1 MTYEKH
7 IYLSGKGVR
16 QHMLSKKLKL
26 VVSGIVAAV
35 IVAATISTSYA
46 ATIYTQNEAGA
57 RYTRYATYNT
67 FTMAAGGPAGGSLA
81 DRGTYGM
88 FRGDGLTDSSAVP
101 VRTDVHY
108 YNDDGSSALDWYNSN
123 FVYCIHN
130 RKLSPSATYYPE
142 IGFGSVPAYVNSA
155 AFQSDSAMKD
165 AVTRNGVLIILQN
178 GFPVTDFGM
187 PRDDAYSATAMAIRF
202 WMAERERDLNA
213 SGVWTYLWNYNVYD
227 VSRSGSYGSI
237 AAISSYATL
246 ARNQAALSQA
256 HALLGL
262 ARQAKSGYG
271 TRAPST
277 LSASGGSAYI
287 SGDNF
292 VFTTALNYSNLDRIT
307 WDHTLPAGSNIYRD
321 GNTLVVTV
329 PKSVSYANKS
339 YSVRLSGYDRA
350 HVNNFVFAP
359 ITTNNAYQ
367 ALVGIKSQQ
376 SQGPIVESALTI
388 STPSIETDLVPSIR
402 TYSMKTGAKVY
413 TNTFEP
419 GERVYV
425 ELITTNT
432 DAPTAYNFSNWWS
445 WRNNA
450 TGTGYDEFAATV
462 SALAGYGNTHVV
474 AKSYVPPIRDASY
487 TSTIGYQVDYNDA
500 VPERNNSVAQNTA
513 SHTVT
518 IKGRPNLNVTQV
530 RTIDASSNEQN
541 SYNPSVVAADRKV
554 RAGIVVRNNGAS
566 TSAATTATLT
576 LNGVTK
582 TVNIPAIASGGTATV
597 YVAAASA
604 HDTPTPDVTTNY
616 TVTGTVAAGQTY
628 SGSRT
633 ASKTISVIGKPDLIV
648 SELTTDKDT
657 YEAGEKVTVKARVKN
672 EGGSTAGS
680 SVLRIAP
687 TGLTAAQVTVP
698 ALAAGAS
705 SQEYTFSFTAMT
717 ALTNTQVTVLATADY
732 SKQVT
737 EGNENNN
744 TKSKVITV
752 LALKPD
758 LTFGNTHNILNT
770 YYAGKDIVFS
780 VQVRNLTA
788 QPVPSV
794 KVKLTLGDRTV
805 TESLPVPGLGTNV
818 AVFRIKTP
826 ESIGSYPVQLYI
838 DPLNEI
844 AERLP
849 DGELNNDR
857 NETGTLLFDG
867 SAASVKLSTANPI
880 RTDMPDPETEEME
893 AAHLWRNKAVPE
905 LPDLDGSIYHTWS
918 EIRYV
923 SGSYV
928 TRNYWARLTTE
939 LSINPD
945 PRVAIKDSPGVMES
959 GFGIQAFV
967 NTTIETNYDRPDKLV
982 GTQMHWM
989 YYPETLYYDG
999 LDGVIYGDDLETTS
1013 VPGSLTNRASY
1024 RLSPYTVTG
1033 QHLHYTPVWFPDGNY
1048 EVLGQSFYAWSP
1060 AGQMYEQQS
1069 ASVEISGDMY
1079 DRVPVLNW

>member
-46 ATIYTQNEAGA
+46 ATIYTQKEAGA

-67 FTMAAGGPAGGSLA
+67 FTMAAGAPSGGGGSFA

-108 YNDDGSSALDWYNSN
+108 YNQDGSSALDWYNSN

-142 IGFGSVPAYVNSA
+142 IGFGSVPGYVNSA

-227 VSRSGSYGSI
+227 VSRSGTYGSI

-292 VFTTALNYSNLDRIT
+292 VFTTALNYSNLDRISWT
-307 WDHTLPAGSNIYRD
+307 SNLPAGSNIYRD
-321 GNTLVVTV
+321 GNTLVATV

-339 YSVRLSGYDRA
+339 YRIDLQGYDKA
-350 HVNNFVFAP
+350 NVNNFVFAP

-367 ALVGIKSQQ
+367 ALVGIS
-376 SQGPIVESALTI
+376 GTRGNYPVVESALTI

-445 WRNNA
+445 WSNNA

-487 TSTIGYQVDYNDA
+487 TSTIQYQVDYTDA
-500 VPERNNSVAQNTA
+500 VPERNNSIAQNTA

-582 TVNIPAIASGGTATV
+582 TVNIPAIAAGASKTV
-597 YVAAASA
+597 YVATASA
-604 HDTPTPDVTTNY
+604 HDTPRPDVTTNY

-633 ASKTISVIGKPDLIV
+633 ASKTISVIGKPDLDIT
-648 SELTTDKDT
+648 SLSANKST
-657 YEAGEKVTVKARVKN
+657 YNAGESIVI
-672 EGGSTAGS
+672 STNVRNKGFS
-680 SVLRIAP
+680 TS
-687 TGLTAAQVTVP
+687 AQSAMTFKIDGAVRETRTIP
-698 ALAAGAS
+698 ALAASGTWGA
-705 SQEYTFSFTAMT
+705 QTFSFTAPAAPDNKAYT
-717 ALTNTQVTVLATADY
+717 INVSIPSNQSPTGTITRTISVTVL
-732 SKQVT
+732 
-737 EGNENNN
+737 G
-744 TKSKVITV
+744 
-752 LALKPD
+752 LPD
-758 LTFGNTHNILNT
+758 LAVVESTAQNYFVD
-770 YYAGKDIVFS
+770 KDVVIS
-780 VQVRNLTA
+780 ALVRNYNPIA
-788 QPVPSV
+788 VPEAE
-794 KVKLTLGDRTV
+794 VKLTFADKNLIEKIPIPASGSNR
-805 TESLPVPGLGTNV
+805 
-818 AVFRIKTP
+818 AVFRIRTP
-826 ESIGSYPVQLYI
+826 VNPGQYTINI
-838 DPLNEI
+838 AADPDNKI
-844 AERLP
+844 
-849 DGELNNDR
+849 
-857 NETGTLLFDG
+857 NET
-867 SAASVKLSTANPI
+867 SNANNVLTQNVTVANENRVP
-880 RTDMPDPETEEME
+880 MPDPDSPSLEQHYLTQG
-893 AAHLWRNKAVPE
+893 KT
-905 LPDLDGSIYHTWS
+905 LPGLSLPASQRRHSWQ
-918 EIRYV
+918 EIRLEN
-923 SGSYV
+923 GSYV
-928 TRNYWARLTTE
+928 TRTYWMQIDTVFG
-939 LSINPD
+939 INPD
-945 PRVAIKDSPGVMES
+945 PRVAIPGKPDLIES
-959 GFGIQAFV
+959 GFGIESNAEIV
-967 NTTIETNYDRPDKLV
+967 ITTNYDRPDKLV
-982 GTQMHWM
+982 GPQMV
-989 YYPETLYYDG
+989 YLFYPEAA
-999 LDGVIYGDDLETTS
+999 YGKLPFANYADSLEILNGTKGAHNS
-1013 VPGSLTNRASY
+1013 LWQYPISPFSLTGSR
-1024 RLSPYTVTG
+1024 
-1033 QHLHYTPVWFPDGNY
+1033 LHYTPLWTPDGSY
-1048 EVLGQSFYAWSP
+1048 DVMAQSFYAWSP
-1060 AGQMYEQQS
+1060 VGQMYDFKS
-1069 ASVEISGDMY
+1069 DSVIIEGDMY
-1079 DRVPVLNW
+1079 DRVTVVRR